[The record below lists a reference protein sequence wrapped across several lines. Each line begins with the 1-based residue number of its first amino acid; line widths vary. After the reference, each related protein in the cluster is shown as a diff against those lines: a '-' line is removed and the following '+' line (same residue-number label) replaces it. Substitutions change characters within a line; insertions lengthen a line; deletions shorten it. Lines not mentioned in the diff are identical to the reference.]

1 LTPDPRTRAGVRAI
15 LAALGRGADKRLGQ
29 HFLVEPAV
37 FRRLVEA
44 AGVGPGERVVEVGP
58 GLGGLTESL
67 VEAGA
72 RVMAIEKDAR
82 LGAYLEDRF
91 AGRSVTFS
99 FTDALRY
106 DWGAV
111 PEGSVFVANLPY
123 NVGTRILM
131 DALASGRF
139 DRLVA
144 MLQREVADRFTARP
158 GSKDYGPL
166 SLKAQYLAEVER
178 LFDVAP
184 GSFYPPPKV
193 TSSILRL
200 RPRGIAPDPG
210 YFRFLDQAF
219 AQRRKTLRKNLEAA
233 GYERAAI
240 ENALK
245 ALGLDPRVRAEA
257 VGPEAF
263 RALYRLLNGSALPP
277 EPPAEGPAPK
287 AGGG

>member
-1 LTPDPRTRAGVRAI
+1 M
-15 LAALGRGADKRLGQ
+15 
-29 HFLVEPAV
+29 F
-37 FRRLVEA
+37 FRLVEA
-44 AGVGPGERVVEVGP
+44 AGVGPGEMVVEVGP

-72 RVMAIEKDAR
+72 RVQAIEKDRA
-82 LGAYLEDRF
+82 LWAYLKERF
-91 AGRSVTFS
+91 AGRPVELIEG
-99 FTDALRY
+99 DALRF
-106 DWGAV
+106 DWASV
-111 PEGSVFVANLPY
+111 PEGSLFVANLPY

-139 DRLVA
+139 ARLVA
-144 MLQREVADRFTARP
+144 MLQREVADRLVARP

-166 SLKAQYLAEVER
+166 SLKAQHLAGVER

-184 GSFYPPPKV
+184 GSFFPPPKV
-193 TSSILRL
+193 TSSVVRL
-200 RPRGIAPDPG
+200 IPRGVPPDPG

-233 GYERAAI
+233 GYDRAAI

-263 RALYRLLNGSALPP
+263 RALYRLLSGSALPP

-287 AGGG
+287 ADGG